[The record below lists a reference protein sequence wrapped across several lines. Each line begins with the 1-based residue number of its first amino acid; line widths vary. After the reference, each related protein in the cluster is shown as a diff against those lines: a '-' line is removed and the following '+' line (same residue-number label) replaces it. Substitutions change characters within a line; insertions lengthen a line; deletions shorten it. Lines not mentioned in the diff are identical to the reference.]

1 MYERFFGFTERPFEL
16 TANPR
21 YLFLTERYREALGTL
36 TYGLSARKGML
47 VMTGEAGT
55 GKTTMLTVAMAG
67 VQPNQ
72 LVAYLSN
79 PTLSRSEFIE
89 FMTTQLGLPEAVS
102 ASKTKFLQAVTRLL
116 EERAAADQITALVID
131 EAHSLPNELLEEVR
145 LLANIEKPHQKLLT
159 VILVGQPELAARLND
174 PSLRQLKQRVALRCE
189 LVPLTLR
196 ESAAYIAKRI
206 SLAGGDSAQV
216 FTREAVLAIYEY
228 SGGIPRTINVLCD
241 NALVTAFAR
250 DEKLVSQQVVAE
262 VAKDF
267 DLQPHS
273 ALADGVLGGEGGTA
287 KGQAAAPARPL
298 ETVGAPGV
306 GAPARTSPETR
317 RAADGRAGAPGR
329 PSASPAGR
337 ASGARGGTS
346 VGSPR
351 PATRPSTGDGST
363 SATPDRSSVAGSI
376 LDLRPASALP
386 HAPYE
391 PVPEG
396 RRSFWQALQFWKR

>member
-1 MYERFFGFTERPFEL
+1 MYERFFGFSERPFEL

-36 TYGLSARKGML
+36 TYGLSARKGMI

-89 FMTTQLGLPEAVS
+89 FMTTQLKLPEQVAS
-102 ASKTKFLQAVTRLL
+102 SKTKFLQAVTALL
-116 EERAAADQITALVID
+116 EQRAAAGQITALVID
-131 EAHSLPNELLEEVR
+131 EAHSLPNELLEEIR
-145 LLANIEKPHQKLLT
+145 LLANIERPEQKLLT
-159 VILVGQPELAARLND
+159 VVLVGQPELAGRLND

-228 SGGIPRTINVLCD
+228 SNGIPRTINVLCD

-250 DEKLVSQQVVAE
+250 DEHIVSQQVIAE

-267 DLQPHS
+267 DLQPHT
-273 ALADGVLGGEGGTA
+273 ALADDLLAPVGRDGSPSRPSEAVRRAGSPSQPAESVVGTA
-287 KGQAAAPARPL
+287 IGRDAAGRDGSPSRPSLAAAVDRP
-298 ETVGAPGV
+298 T
-306 GAPARTSPETR
+306 
-317 RAADGRAGAPGR
+317 
-329 PSASPAGR
+329 
-337 ASGARGGTS
+337 
-346 VGSPR
+346 
-351 PATRPSTGDGST
+351 
-363 SATPDRSSVAGSI
+363 SI
-376 LDLRPASALP
+376 LDLRPVSAVP
-386 HAPYE
+386 GPRFDPAPAE
-391 PVPEG
+391 A
-396 RRSFWQALQFWKR
+396 RKSLWSSLQFWKR

>member
-36 TYGLSARKGML
+36 TYGLSARKGMI

-79 PTLSRSEFIE
+79 PTLSRGEFIE
-89 FMTTQLGLPEAVS
+89 FMTAQLKLPEQVAS
-102 ASKTKFLQAVTRLL
+102 SKTKFLQAVTTLL
-116 EERAAADQITALVID
+116 EQRAAAGQITALVID
-131 EAHSLPNELLEEVR
+131 EAHSLPNELLEEIR
-145 LLANIEKPHQKLLT
+145 LLANIERPDQKLLT
-159 VILVGQPELAARLND
+159 VVLVGQPELAGRLND

-228 SGGIPRTINVLCD
+228 SNGIPRTINVLCD
-241 NALVTAFAR
+241 NALVSAFAR
-250 DEKLVSQQVVAE
+250 DEHIVSQQVIAE

-267 DLQPHS
+267 DLKPHS
-273 ALADGVLGGEGGTA
+273 ALADDLL
-287 KGQAAAPARPL
+287 AP
-298 ETVGAPGV
+298 VG
-306 GAPARTSPETR
+306 R
-317 RAADGRAGAPGR
+317 D
-329 PSASPAGR
+329 
-337 ASGARGGTS
+337 
-346 VGSPR
+346 GSP
-351 PATRPSTGDGST
+351 TRPSDVLGSTGSPTPQVATAAPPPRPTGPFGRDGSP
-363 SATPDRSSVAGSI
+363 SRLSSDRPGSI
-376 LDLRPASALP
+376 LDLRPA
-386 HAPYE
+386 HAMPPARYE
-391 PVPEG
+391 PVTEE
-396 RRSFWQALQFWKR
+396 RKSLWSSLQFWKR

>member
-36 TYGLSARKGML
+36 TYGLSSRKGIL

-79 PTLSRSEFIE
+79 PTLTRSEFIE
-89 FMTTQLGLPEAVS
+89 FMTAQLGLPEAV
-102 ASKTKFLQAVTRLL
+102 AVSKTRFLRAVTELL
-116 EERAAADQITALVID
+116 EERAAAGNLTALVID

-145 LLANIEKPHQKLLT
+145 LLANIERPEQKLLT
-159 VILVGQPELAARLND
+159 VVLVGQPELAGRLND

-216 FTREAVLAIYEY
+216 FTREAVLAVYEY
-228 SGGIPRTINVLCD
+228 SGGIPRLINVICD
-241 NALVTAFAR
+241 NALVSAFAR
-250 DEKLVSQQVVAE
+250 DEQLVSQQVVEE
-262 VAKDF
+262 VARDF
-267 DLQPHS
+267 DLLPHVAAGEALLGRAQASHGQPHESS
-273 ALADGVLGGEGGTA
+273 ARPASPPVTRNATAGVHLPGPPGFGAPVGERPGGTH
-287 KGQAAAPARPL
+287 
-298 ETVGAPGV
+298 
-306 GAPARTSPETR
+306 S
-317 RAADGRAGAPGR
+317 RALDGRGAAVPGR
-329 PSASPAGR
+329 E
-337 ASGARGGTS
+337 
-346 VGSPR
+346 R
-351 PATRPSTGDGST
+351 PAPTREEAAQT
-363 SATPDRSSVAGSI
+363 RSDGSI
-376 LDLRPASALP
+376 LDLRPASSLP
-386 HAPYE
+386 PVHHDPAPE
-391 PVPEG
+391 E

>member
-1 MYERFFGFTERPFEL
+1 MYERFFGFSERPFEL

-36 TYGLSARKGML
+36 TYGLSSRKGML

-79 PTLSRSEFIE
+79 PTLSRAEFIE
-89 FMTTQLGLPEAVS
+89 FMTGQLGLPEDVAS
-102 ASKTKFLQAVTRLL
+102 SKTRFLKAVTALL
-116 EERAAADQITALVID
+116 EERATTDKITALVID
-131 EAHSLPNELLEEVR
+131 EAHSMPNELLEEIR
-145 LLANIEKPHQKLLT
+145 LLANIERPDQKLLT

-216 FTREAVLAIYEY
+216 FTREAVLSVYEY

-250 DEKLVSQQVVAE
+250 DERLVSQQVVIE
-262 VAKDF
+262 VARDF
-267 DLQPHS
+267 DLLPHVS
-273 ALADGVLGGEGGTA
+273 LGDEVLAASRAEHHKTAQRATSRQAPEGTA
-287 KGQAAAPARPL
+287 
-298 ETVGAPGV
+298 
-306 GAPARTSPETR
+306 
-317 RAADGRAGAPGR
+317 GRLATGPDR
-329 PSASPAGR
+329 
-337 ASGARGGTS
+337 
-346 VGSPR
+346 SPR
-351 PATRPSTGDGST
+351 PAAAPHAGNALVTSRPGP
-363 SATPDRSSVAGSI
+363 AAAASI
-376 LDLRPASALP
+376 LDLRPVTALSGP
-386 HAPYE
+386 RYDPAPE
-391 PVPEG
+391 E
-396 RRSFWQALQFWKR
+396 RRSFWSALQFWKR

>member
-36 TYGLSARKGML
+36 TYGLSSRKGIL

-79 PTLSRSEFIE
+79 PTLSRAEFIE
-89 FMTTQLGLPEAVS
+89 FMTTQLGLPEEVA

-116 EERAAADQITALVID
+116 EDRAAGGNVTALVID

-145 LLANIEKPHQKLLT
+145 LLANIEKPDQKLLT
-159 VILVGQPELAARLND
+159 VILVGQPELAGRLND

-216 FTREAVLAIYEY
+216 FTREAVLAVYEY
-228 SGGIPRTINVLCD
+228 SGGIPRTINVICD
-241 NALVTAFAR
+241 NALVSAFAR
-250 DEKLVSQQVVAE
+250 DESLVSQQVVSE
-262 VAKDF
+262 VARDF
-267 DLQPHS
+267 DLQPQVRLGDHS
-273 ALADGVLGGEGGTA
+273 TAGDGGAHALT
-287 KGQAAAPARPL
+287 AAPSTGL
-298 ETVGAPGV
+298 
-306 GAPARTSPETR
+306 TR
-317 RAADGRAGAPGR
+317 AHAGQTRGAADPG
-329 PSASPAGR
+329 GR
-337 ASGARGGTS
+337 ASSTTS
-346 VGSPR
+346 AVV
-351 PATRPSTGDGST
+351 ARPSQSIPPR
-363 SATPDRSSVAGSI
+363 SAPVAATHPSGSI
-376 LDLRPASALP
+376 LDLRPATALP
-386 HAPYE
+386 VARYDPAAE
-391 PVPEG
+391 P

>member
-36 TYGLSARKGML
+36 TYGLSARKGMI

-89 FMTTQLGLPEAVS
+89 FMAAQLKLPEQVAS
-102 ASKTKFLQAVTRLL
+102 SKTKFLQAVTTLL
-116 EERAAADQITALVID
+116 EERATAGQITALVID
-131 EAHSLPNELLEEVR
+131 EAHSLPNELLEEIR
-145 LLANIEKPHQKLLT
+145 LLANIERPDQKLLT
-159 VILVGQPELAARLND
+159 VVLVGQPELAGRLND

-216 FTREAVLAIYEY
+216 FTREAVLATYEF
-228 SGGIPRTINVLCD
+228 SNGIPRTINVLCD

-250 DEKLVSQQVVAE
+250 DEHIVSQQVIAE
-262 VAKDF
+262 VARDF
-267 DLQPHS
+267 DLQPHT
-273 ALADGVLGGEGGTA
+273 ALADDLLAGGR
-287 KGQAAAPARPL
+287 PA
-298 ETVGAPGV
+298 
-306 GAPARTSPETR
+306 SPNR
-317 RAADGRAGAPGR
+317 SSVAVGRAGSPSPPSATAVPRNRPTEAVGGTGSPSR
-329 PSASPAGR
+329 PS
-337 ASGARGGTS
+337 
-346 VGSPR
+346 
-351 PATRPSTGDGST
+351 
-363 SATPDRSSVAGSI
+363 PDRSSSI
-376 LDLRPASALP
+376 LDLRPVNAVPSA
-386 HAPYE
+386 HYE
-391 PVPEG
+391 PAPEE
-396 RRSFWQALQFWKR
+396 RRSLWSSLQFWKR

>member
-79 PTLSRSEFIE
+79 PTLTRDEFLE
-89 FMTTQLGLPEAVS
+89 FMTGQLGLPDELAT
-102 ASKTKFLQAVTRLL
+102 SKTKFLRGVTQLL
-116 EERAAADQITALVID
+116 EDRAAAGNLTALVID

-145 LLANIEKPHQKLLT
+145 LLANIERPDQKLLT

-196 ESAAYIAKRI
+196 ESAAYVAKRI

-216 FTREAVLAIYEY
+216 FSREAVLAVYEY

-250 DEKLVSQQVVAE
+250 DEHLVSQQVVID

-267 DLQPHS
+267 DLRGHVELAEQFGEFGGGSHPAPSHAAGQPRAATTHS
-273 ALADGVLGGEGGTA
+273 GAAVVRRPPAATGGAGGPGRTSMPAARPPVRPEARHGEAGTA
-287 KGQAAAPARPL
+287 LQ
-298 ETVGAPGV
+298 
-306 GAPARTSPETR
+306 
-317 RAADGRAGAPGR
+317 
-329 PSASPAGR
+329 
-337 ASGARGGTS
+337 
-346 VGSPR
+346 
-351 PATRPSTGDGST
+351 
-363 SATPDRSSVAGSI
+363 GSI
-376 LDLRPASALP
+376 LDLRPVAAVTGP
-386 HAPYE
+386 RYATE
-391 PVPEG
+391 PE
-396 RRSFWQALQFWKR
+396 RRSFWETLQFWKR

>member
-1 MYERFFGFTERPFEL
+1 MYERFFGFNERPFEL

-36 TYGLSARKGML
+36 TYGLSSRKGIL

-79 PTLSRSEFIE
+79 PTLRRAEFIE
-89 FMTTQLGLPEAVS
+89 FMTAQLGLPEAV
-102 ASKTKFLQAVTRLL
+102 ATSKTKFLQAVTRLL
-116 EERAAADQITALVID
+116 EERAAAGNVTALVID

-145 LLANIEKPHQKLLT
+145 LLANIEKPDQKLLT
-159 VILVGQPELAARLND
+159 VILVGQPELAGRLND

-241 NALVTAFAR
+241 NALVSAFAR
-250 DEKLVSQQVVAE
+250 DESLVSQQVVSE
-262 VAKDF
+262 VARDF
-267 DLQPHS
+267 DLQPLSGPPDQPISPATDGATAQPSTSSS
-273 ALADGVLGGEGGTA
+273 AYAQSRPHAASTFSSGGR
-287 KGQAAAPARPL
+287 QQ
-298 ETVGAPGV
+298 
-306 GAPARTSPETR
+306 
-317 RAADGRAGAPGR
+317 
-329 PSASPAGR
+329 PSAATT
-337 ASGARGGTS
+337 A
-346 VGSPR
+346 PR
-351 PATRPSTGDGST
+351 PVQPASEHMAQSASTH
-363 SATPDRSSVAGSI
+363 SSSSI
-376 LDLRPASALP
+376 LDLRPATALT
-386 HAPYE
+386 ATRYD
-391 PVPEG
+391 PVPEE
-396 RRSFWQALQFWKR
+396 RRTFWQALQFWKR

>member
-1 MYERFFGFTERPFEL
+1 MYERFFGFSERPFEL

-36 TYGLSARKGML
+36 TYGLSSRKGIL

-79 PTLSRSEFIE
+79 PTLSRTEFIE
-89 FMTTQLGLPEAVS
+89 FMTAQLGLPDEVAE
-102 ASKTKFLQAVTRLL
+102 SKTKFLRAVTKLL
-116 EERAAADQITALVID
+116 EDRAAAGNVTALVID

-145 LLANIEKPHQKLLT
+145 LLANIEKPDQKLLT

-228 SGGIPRTINVLCD
+228 SGGIPRTINVICD
-241 NALVTAFAR
+241 NALVSAFAR
-250 DEKLVSQQVVAE
+250 DESLVSQQVVSE
-262 VAKDF
+262 VARDF
-267 DLQPHS
+267 DLQPQVRLGEHG
-273 ALADGVLGGEGGTA
+273 ADSGSHTP
-287 KGQAAAPARPL
+287 AAPASSAGLMRTHSG
-298 ETVGAPGV
+298 EVRAAAD
-306 GAPARTSPETR
+306 APARATGP
-317 RAADGRAGAPGR
+317 AGVAR
-329 PSASPAGR
+329 PSQPIAPRSAPVAASHP
-337 ASGARGGTS
+337 T
-346 VGSPR
+346 
-351 PATRPSTGDGST
+351 
-363 SATPDRSSVAGSI
+363 GSI
-376 LDLRPASALP
+376 LDLRPATALP
-386 HAPYE
+386 VSRYE
-391 PVPEG
+391 PVSE

>member
-1 MYERFFGFTERPFEL
+1 MYERFFGFTDRPFEL

-36 TYGLSARKGML
+36 TYGLSSRKGML

-79 PTLSRSEFIE
+79 PTLTRGEFIE
-89 FMTTQLGLPEAVS
+89 FMTTQLGLPEAV
-102 ASKTKFLQAVTRLL
+102 ARSKTKFLQAVTTLL
-116 EERAAADQITALVID
+116 EERAVAGKLTALVID
-131 EAHSLPNELLEEVR
+131 EAHSLPNELLEEIR
-145 LLANIEKPHQKLLT
+145 LLANIERPDHKLLT

-196 ESAAYIAKRI
+196 ETAAYIAKRV
-206 SLAGGDSAQV
+206 SLAGGESAQV

-250 DEKLVSQQVVAE
+250 DEHVVSQQVILE
-262 VAKDF
+262 VAADF
-267 DLQPHS
+267 DLHPHTELTS
-273 ALADGVLGGEGGTA
+273 QFRNEGSGTP
-287 KGQAAAPARPL
+287 AAVAAPPARP
-298 ETVGAPGV
+298 ARPAS
-306 GAPARTSPETR
+306 APAGEP
-317 RAADGRAGAPGR
+317 R
-329 PSASPAGR
+329 P
-337 ASGARGGTS
+337 TS
-346 VGSPR
+346 VAMASR
-351 PATRPSTGDGST
+351 PLARSAAAATAAPPVDRYADARAVAPIGASAGST
-363 SATPDRSSVAGSI
+363 EAERPGSI
-376 LDLRPASALP
+376 LDLRPVATIAGP
-386 HAPYE
+386 RYDPAPE
-391 PVPEG
+391 E
-396 RRSFWQALQFWKR
+396 RRSFWAALQFWKR

>member
-1 MYERFFGFTERPFEL
+1 MYERFFGFSERPFEL

-36 TYGLSARKGML
+36 TYGLSSRKGML

-79 PTLSRSEFIE
+79 PTLSRAEFIE
-89 FMTTQLGLPEAVS
+89 FMTGQLGLPEDVAS
-102 ASKTKFLQAVTRLL
+102 SKTRFLKAVTALL
-116 EERAAADQITALVID
+116 EERATTDKVTALVID
-131 EAHSLPNELLEEVR
+131 EAHSMPNELLEEIR
-145 LLANIEKPHQKLLT
+145 LLANIERPDQKLLT

-216 FTREAVLAIYEY
+216 FTREAVLSVYEY

-250 DEKLVSQQVVAE
+250 DERLVSQQVVIE
-262 VAKDF
+262 VARDF
-267 DLQPHS
+267 DLLPHVS
-273 ALADGVLGGEGGTA
+273 LGDEVLA
-287 KGQAAAPARPL
+287 
-298 ETVGAPGV
+298 
-306 GAPARTSPETR
+306 
-317 RAADGRAGAPGR
+317 
-329 PSASPAGR
+329 AGR
-337 ASGARGGTS
+337 AEHHKTAPRASSRQAPEGASGRALAKADLGPRP
-346 VGSPR
+346 VAPR
-351 PATRPSTGDGST
+351 PAGSALVTSRPGP
-363 SATPDRSSVAGSI
+363 AAVESI
-376 LDLRPASALP
+376 LDLRPVTALSGP
-386 HAPYE
+386 RYDPAPE
-391 PVPEG
+391 E
-396 RRSFWQALQFWKR
+396 RRSFWSALQFWKR